1 MKLNPRFLIAYICFL
16 GLTNIALAQ
25 VTRIPGVKG
34 VKYNYENHLIPST
47 RGEDEVPLS
56 YSLKQYAPPVGD
68 QSTYSTCVGWSTTY
82 AGMTILEN
90 IMLKRNGSEVLTEKC
105 FSPQLTYDI
114 CRFESDNDCT
124 EGLYIINALNMLKDI
139 GTIRFEKYPS
149 ICEDNLNRHG
159 LERIYNDTISQ
170 DSLSLLLKD
179 IKTTRLSGFIPLGGA
194 NIVDNIKYYLSKN
207 MPVIFSTEMYN
218 SLLSIPASSVWS
230 GVTDNF
236 IGGHAMCVVGYDDNK
251 EGGAFE
257 IMNSWGTEWSDKGYV
272 WFKYEDFSKVTDEA
286 YALKGLIKNNSSE
299 QNLNDFD
306 LTIMAYDIETKKNI
320 PILEVENPEYDENT
334 ISSKG
339 SFAYSYN
346 IDYPKNVNSI
356 KLKIDNNLSDYLYVY
371 AFNLNYFGYVSLLN
385 PLKNERNKINNSG
398 GSLNIP
404 DNDLSAIKIGEIN
417 KGICLLFSKFK
428 INFAELEPALSKQY
442 QSLQDFMEL
451 NFAQHISVNKAK
463 TVSWKSGKITI
474 KNKNELNQIFPIFIS
489 PKIEMK
495 STLLFEPVS
504 IYNNKKIDN
513 STYEI
518 LKAYLEDFKKSYYN
532 FKLDIFIEKPS
543 KNYKINLKCYMS
555 EDMIK
560 EYNEFYNQLDE
571 ELKKEYQ
578 QFNLN
583 QQSEV
588 KIFDVKFTCD
598 DKNMIIKIK
607 EVLTKYLLENEV
619 GFILKNT
626 Y

>member
-1 MKLNPRFLIAYICFL
+1 
-16 GLTNIALAQ
+16 
-25 VTRIPGVKG
+25 
-34 VKYNYENHLIPST
+34 
-47 RGEDEVPLS
+47 
-56 YSLKQYAPPVGD
+56 
-68 QSTYSTCVGWSTTY
+68 
-82 AGMTILEN
+82 
-90 IMLKRNGSEVLTEKC
+90 
-105 FSPQLTYDI
+105 
-114 CRFESDNDCT
+114 
-124 EGLYIINALNMLKDI
+124 
-139 GTIRFEKYPS
+139 
-149 ICEDNLNRHG
+149 
-159 LERIYNDTISQ
+159 
-170 DSLSLLLKD
+170 
-179 IKTTRLSGFIPLGGA
+179 
-194 NIVDNIKYYLSKN
+194 
-207 MPVIFSTEMYN
+207 
-218 SLLSIPASSVWS
+218 
-230 GVTDNF
+230 
-236 IGGHAMCVVGYDDNK
+236 
-251 EGGAFE
+251 
-257 IMNSWGTEWSDKGYV
+257 
-272 WFKYEDFSKVTDEA
+272 
-286 YALKGLIKNNSSE
+286 
-299 QNLNDFD
+299 
-306 LTIMAYDIETKKNI
+306 MAYDIETKKNI

-607 EVLTKYLLENEV
+607 EVLTKYLLENEI

-626 Y
+626 FY